1 MTAFEM
7 TDSLFSQYMKQETIN
22 DFLQNP
28 IMLKDLIEEVRK
40 QIHTRNKEIMN
51 IYFSL
56 IQF

>member
-7 TDSLFSQYMKQETIN
+7 TDSLFSQYMKQETMN

-40 QIHTRNKEIMN
+40 QIHIHETKK
-51 IYFSL
+51 
-56 IQF
+56 